1 MNRIQK
7 LFSKT
12 RAEGRG
18 AFVAYL
24 TMGAPTLEASVAA
37 GDVLLANGADMLEL
51 GVPFSDPMADG
62 PVIRAAAR
70 KALENGVNLAQIL
83 EAVRQLRAGHP
94 DAPLV
99 VFSYYNIIYRYG
111 LEKFAADAAAAGAD
125 AVLAVDV
132 PFEDR
137 DELLDVLRPHGLTLV
152 PLIAPTTDIDR
163 VRRIASGVED
173 SFLYVVTVKGTTG
186 VRNELPA
193 DLAARLAEIKD
204 AVGMPVCAGFGVST
218 HEHAEMISRVADGYI
233 IGSAL
238 MRILDENPEPSSAL
252 SDFARR
258 VQGLTR

>member
-7 LFSKT
+7 LFART

-24 TMGAPTLEASVAA
+24 TMGAPSLETSIAA
-37 GDVLLANGADMLEL
+37 GDTLLANGADILEL

-70 KALENGVNLAQIL
+70 TALENGVNLAQIL
-83 EAVRQLRAGHP
+83 VAVARLRAKHP

-99 VFSYYNIIYRYG
+99 VFSYSTILSRYG
-111 LEKFAADAAAAGAD
+111 LTRWAAAAAAAGAD

-137 DELLDVLRPHGLTLV
+137 DELLDVLRAHGLTLV
-152 PLIAPTTDIDR
+152 PLIAPTTGLDR
-163 VRRIASGVED
+163 ARQIAEGMED

-186 VRNELPA
+186 VRNELPP
-193 DLAARLAEIKD
+193 DLAARLEAIKA
-204 AVGMPVCAGFGVST
+204 AVKMPVCAGFGVST
-218 HEHAEMISRVADGYI
+218 RAQAAMISRVADGYI

-238 MRILDENPEPSSAL
+238 MRILSAEADPTAGL
-252 SDFARR
+252 AAFARS
-258 VQGLTR
+258 LTA

>member
-7 LFSKT
+7 LFAKT

-24 TMGAPTLEASVAA
+24 TMGAPTLETSVVA
-37 GDVLLANGADMLEL
+37 GDTLLANGADILEL

-70 KALENGVNLAQIL
+70 TALENGVNLPQIL
-83 EAVRQLRAGHP
+83 EAVRRLRAKHP

-99 VFSYYNIIYRYG
+99 VFSYYNIIYKYG
-111 LEKFAADAAAAGAD
+111 LERFAADASAAGAD

-137 DELLDVLRPHGLTLV
+137 DELLDVLRPQGLTLV
-152 PLIAPTTDIDR
+152 PLIAPTTSIAR
-163 VRRIASGVED
+163 AKQIASGMED

-186 VRNELPA
+186 VRNELPP
-193 DLAARLAEIKD
+193 DLAARLAAIKAEVD
-204 AVGMPVCAGFGVST
+204 VPVCAGFGVST
-218 HEHAEMISRVADGYI
+218 HEQAEMISKAADGYI

-238 MRILDENPEPSSAL
+238 MRILTDCADPMSAL
-252 SDFARR
+252 ADFARTVR
-258 VQGLTR
+258 G